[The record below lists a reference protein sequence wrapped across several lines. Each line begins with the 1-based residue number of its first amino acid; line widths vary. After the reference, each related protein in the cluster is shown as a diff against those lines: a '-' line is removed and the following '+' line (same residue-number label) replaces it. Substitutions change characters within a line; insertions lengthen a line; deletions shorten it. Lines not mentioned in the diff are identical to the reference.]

1 MPSPYR
7 LQQAFP
13 GTACGGGVKR
23 AQFPEVSVST
33 MAFFLVIHSSGH
45 SVNINSSSFLALQ
58 FPSGAKCAL
67 IPKDNTFASNNSWS
81 LSLQTLNCRE
91 ETGLEVEG
99 RVMVIRRV

>member
-23 AQFPEVSVST
+23 AQFPEVSVSA
-33 MAFFLVIHSSGH
+33 MAFFLVIHLSGH
-45 SVNINSSSFLALQ
+45 SVNINSFSFLALQ

-81 LSLQTLNCRE
+81 LFLQTLNCRE

-99 RVMVIRRV
+99 RVMVMSRV